1 MHERGVE
8 GVAEVG
14 SITTGDQLVTI
25 RGRDPSEKSTTSTKA
40 TADSRPIHCPADS
53 FLDRDRRHRAS
64 ESLFPATH
72 RLAVYC
78 AEGRVEEDHS
88 QPHDTERLLGRAL
101 ILPALRSAQ
110 SSLPSPEGRL
120 DGQVRPQVRVPSST
134 STEGGPQAARS
145 LSSRRTSV
153 SVQSARLRLARI
165 AVRVSDDHQPTR
177 QDTSPSD
184 GSYHRCL
191 PRRLPL
197 ISPRPRNPEEG
208 GAAHQADSSRPLC
221 PHLRG
226 EVRMGTDSVI
236 GLSGARDRLREFY
249 NTPPGGQGQTLL
261 LSHSSGS
268 GRQDHRSGDLGQD
281 PRETDLLRYN
291 RPRGFPPAET
301 PSTGPTLQGA
311 TARVAATAKRAP
323 SPRHQ
328 RTSVALGH
336 SPLLRPRRID
346 RRIWSQVGSSRA
358 RRVWDLSLGHVHSR
372 TKSRIYQREG
382 ARGNPTGHPSDRQ
395 TEFPTRAIDL
405 LRQHISS
412 GLAQQGGVYE
422 GSTSGPAHSSPD
434 PEGGGGPEPD
444 TPWTTHSGHHQPG
457 SRSAVQRLL
466 TTPFLSGVQHGICPR
481 GVGSSPDS
489 LSGRRRKAWMSRPL
503 GPQFVY
509 GSHSPEDSDSES
521 SDSDWTPEVL
531 DLSSLSPLPRGSSAG
546 DETPQE
552 LDVLETPSLRPG
564 FELRSGPPTSPTGQR
579 TPTVQCDGVQDVF
592 HRVLRSDRVIHLNH
606 ASARTVAG
614 WVARFEGSR
623 DRSLSDRDQLVAFL
637 KDEGSFCGPSN
648 VARKG
653 YWIVQLQE
661 FLKDWHPPAN
671 SKYIVKQAAK
681 GASTA
686 GTTGGSRAI
695 TKAEMIEALGRR
707 SDDFESYQACLFGA
721 VAYLT
726 VSRGIEILSLC
737 PADLELLKNGD
748 ILLHIQRTKTILTGV
763 KKRVPYVWL
772 SAAFNPALALRRW
785 VEGTHYLADDTP
797 IWRVIVNGRLS
808 RDKPLTAAHL
818 RRVVKALFGPR
829 TGLHSFRKGAAS
841 EMALSGV
848 PLEVILSMGTWK
860 DVTSLR
866 SYVADAI
873 RTNEDLT
880 RRMNLSLLGPHF

>member
-1 MHERGVE
+1 M
-8 GVAEVG
+8 
-14 SITTGDQLVTI
+14 
-25 RGRDPSEKSTTSTKA
+25 
-40 TADSRPIHCPADS
+40 
-53 FLDRDRRHRAS
+53 
-64 ESLFPATH
+64 
-72 RLAVYC
+72 AV
-78 AEGRVEEDHS
+78 
-88 QPHDTERLLGRAL
+88 
-101 ILPALRSAQ
+101 I
-110 SSLPSPEGRL
+110 
-120 DGQVRPQVRVPSST
+120 
-134 STEGGPQAARS
+134 
-145 LSSRRTSV
+145 
-153 SVQSARLRLARI
+153 VQKI
-165 AVRVSDDHQPTR
+165 
-177 QDTSPSD
+177 
-184 GSYHRCL
+184 
-191 PRRLPL
+191 
-197 ISPRPRNPEEG
+197 
-208 GAAHQADSSRPLC
+208 
-221 PHLRG
+221 
-226 EVRMGTDSVI
+226 
-236 GLSGARDRLREFY
+236 
-249 NTPPGGQGQTLL
+249 
-261 LSHSSGS
+261 
-268 GRQDHRSGDLGQD
+268 
-281 PRETDLLRYN
+281 
-291 RPRGFPPAET
+291 
-301 PSTGPTLQGA
+301 A
-311 TARVAATAKRAP
+311 TARVQT
-323 SPRHQ
+323 Q
-328 RTSVALGH
+328 
-336 SPLLRPRRID
+336 
-346 RRIWSQVGSSRA
+346 
-358 RRVWDLSLGHVHSR
+358 
-372 TKSRIYQREG
+372 
-382 ARGNPTGHPSDRQ
+382 TGHPRS
-395 TEFPTRAIDL
+395 
-405 LRQHISS
+405 
-412 GLAQQGGVYE
+412 
-422 GSTSGPAHSSPD
+422 
-434 PEGGGGPEPD
+434 
-444 TPWTTHSGHHQPG
+444 WT
-457 SRSAVQRLL
+457 SAVFLLYPEVQAPEMRLL
-466 TTPFLSGVQHGICPR
+466 KSWTSWKLRLSVPA
-481 GVGSSPDS
+481 S
-489 LSGRRRKAWMSRPL
+489 
-503 GPQFVY
+503 
-509 GSHSPEDSDSES
+509 S
-521 SDSDWTPEVL
+521 SDLAHLLHLQD
-531 DLSSLSPLPRGSSAG
+531 RGR
-546 DETPQE
+546 
-552 LDVLETPSLRPG
+552 LR
-564 FELRSGPPTSPTGQR
+564 FNVMAFR
-579 TPTVQCDGVQDVF
+579 TFF

-653 YWIVQLQE
+653 YCIVQLQE